1 LPEFLKLSNPSEAL
15 EKLLRLLPDGRCGD
29 EEIEPSDA
37 LGRILAEDVLSPRP
51 LPEFQRST
59 VDGFAVRARDTYG
72 VSETIPGYLRVVG
85 EIPMG
90 DTPKISINPGE
101 CATIHT
107 GGMLPKGT
115 DAVIM
120 LEFTQLVHRGKSKPG
135 ENRNITLPIPQND
148 NSDIEITRTVAEGE
162 NVIHIGEDVTAGQI
176 VLKAGK
182 RLRPAELGGCM
193 ALGITKLR
201 VANKPRIGII
211 SSGDEVVSPFKSPR
225 PGQVRD
231 INSNTLAALVKQ
243 AGGNPILFGIV
254 PDNLEI
260 MKSVS
265 KQALSECD
273 ALVITA
279 GSSASVR
286 DTTAEAIASLGL
298 PGVIVHGVNVRP
310 GKPTILAACQGKAV
324 IGLPGNPVS
333 ALVIAGL
340 FVVPVIEKLLG
351 VSRNLPHP
359 FVMAELTVNVASQAG
374 REDWIAVK
382 LIHSPASGFQ
392 QSEREWLADPVFG
405 KSNLIFSLASAD
417 GLVCI
422 PAEVTGISAGEIV
435 QVELMN

>member
-15 EKLLRLLPDGRCGD
+15 EKLLRLMQDRICGY
-29 EEIEPSDA
+29 EEIESSDA
-37 LGRILAEDVLSPRP
+37 LGRILAEDILSPHP

-72 VSETIPGYLRVVG
+72 VSETTPGYLMLVG

-90 DTPKISINPGE
+90 DAAEISINPGE
-101 CATIHT
+101 CAMIHT
-107 GGMLPKGT
+107 GGMLPAGT

-120 LEFTQLVHRGKSKPG
+120 LEFTQLIHRGKTKPV
-135 ENRNITLPIPQND
+135 ENRDMTISVPQNE

-162 NVIHIGEDVTAGQI
+162 NVIHIGEDVSAGQV

-182 RLRPAELGGCM
+182 QLRPAEIGGCM

-201 VANKPRIGII
+201 VAKKPAIGII
-211 SSGDEVVSPFKSPR
+211 SSGDEVVSPYQSPR

-243 AGGNPILFGIV
+243 AGGNPILYGIV
-254 PDNLEI
+254 PDNLEE

-265 KQALSECD
+265 KEALRECD

-298 PGVIVHGVNVRP
+298 PGVIVHGINVRP
-310 GKPTILAACQGKAV
+310 GKPTILAVCQGKAV

-340 FVVPVIEKLLG
+340 FVVPVIKKLLG

-359 FVMAELTVNVASQAG
+359 FVLAELTINVASQAG
-374 REDWIAVK
+374 REDWVAVK
-382 LIHSPASGFQ
+382 LIHSP
-392 QSEREWLADPVFG
+392 QSNLHQPEREWLAEPVFG
-405 KSNLIFSLASAD
+405 KSNLIFSLALAD

-422 PAEVTGISAGEIV
+422 PAEVTGISAGDIV
-435 QVELMN
+435 HVVFMN